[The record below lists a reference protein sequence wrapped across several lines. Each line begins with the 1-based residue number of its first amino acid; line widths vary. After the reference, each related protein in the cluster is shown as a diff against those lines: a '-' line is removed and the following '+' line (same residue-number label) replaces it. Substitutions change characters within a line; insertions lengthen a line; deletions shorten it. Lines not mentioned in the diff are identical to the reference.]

1 MITQGLRSTMLST
14 RKPPWPC
21 YPTKDGRSGG
31 GPLKVWTGRTRIRQ
45 EKPLSEP
52 TRAQVECL
60 IEMVEW
66 FEVAE
71 EWNDGVV
78 TTASL
83 KAWGERIPHDGA
95 LSHTAA
101 VTSCPL

>member
-21 YPTKDGRSGG
+21 YPTKHGRSGG
-31 GPLKVWTGRTRIRQ
+31 GPLKVWTRRNRIRQ

-71 EWNDGVV
+71 EGNAGVV
-78 TTASL
+78 LKRAS
-83 KAWGERIPHDGA
+83 KHGEREFPTTGHPPIRQPLPHD
-95 LSHTAA
+95 
-101 VTSCPL
+101 